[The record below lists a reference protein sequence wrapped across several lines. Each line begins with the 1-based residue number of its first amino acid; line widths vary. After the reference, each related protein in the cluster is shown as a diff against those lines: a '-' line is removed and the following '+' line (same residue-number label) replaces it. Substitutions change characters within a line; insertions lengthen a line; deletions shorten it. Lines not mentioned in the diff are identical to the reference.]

1 MEFRAR
7 LERALGNVPRAQEAE
22 KAGKLRFAASLYGD
36 IAEELFELAKG
47 TDLRNACVGDD
58 LLLACFPPLPSPS
71 T

>member
-7 LERALGNVPRAQEAE
+7 LERALGNVPRAKEAE
-22 KAGKLRFAASLYGD
+22 KAGKLRLAASLYGD

-47 TDLRNACVGDD
+47 TDD